1 MRRLS
6 PAFTILNK
14 SDLTKESLLATLR
27 SVLATQGSDTTATDA
42 AQCILVVDDSE
53 GTRFVFA
60 NWLRRAGYTVHE
72 ATTGTEAI
80 DLLARIRFDVVLLDV
95 NLPDMSGF
103 DVCTHIKSTRRTAAI
118 PVLHVSATATGP
130 DDRSTGLI
138 RGADGYLVEP
148 IERDELLATVIAL
161 LRYHEARRAAERL
174 AARLEQ
180 LHQVTLLIN
189 AGIIGRRADPVRLD
203 RRGWH
208 FRRARHC
215 ADGP

>member
-1 MRRLS
+1 M
-6 PAFTILNK
+6 
-14 SDLTKESLLATLR
+14 
-27 SVLATQGSDTTATDA
+27 
-42 AQCILVVDDSE
+42 
-53 GTRFVFA
+53 
-60 NWLRRAGYTVHE
+60 
-72 ATTGTEAI
+72 
-80 DLLARIRFDVVLLDV
+80 LLDV

-189 AGIIGRRADPVRLD
+189 AASSVAELTRFASTGTAAHFGAPAIVLTARDS
-203 RRGWH
+203 RGWMAMTVPDDDEAVLRFCDPAVVLALAGAAANH
-208 FRRARHC
+208 EPVDPR
-215 ADGP
+215 